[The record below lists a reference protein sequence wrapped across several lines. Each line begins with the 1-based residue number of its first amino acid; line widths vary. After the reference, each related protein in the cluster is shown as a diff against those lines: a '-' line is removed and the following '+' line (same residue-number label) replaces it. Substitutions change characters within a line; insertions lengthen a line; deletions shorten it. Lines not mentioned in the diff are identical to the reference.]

1 MLGGEIY
8 HRAIGRPWGPA
19 ADFIVTARLTQVP
32 LGHPPAGP
40 LQWPDHGPPARERS
54 EPLAHSS
61 SSRAGREYSGPPSVG
76 RPPEPSVCRTLSDCL
91 PRAAGLPARAPRAL
105 VLFRFGTV
113 KKKYQGQPHTH
124 TVEGPLQTIVVQ
136 KNVGLVLPTPFGNSR
151 YTHDLELHHTANC
164 RVLLGGEIYYR
175 AIGRPWGP
183 AADFMSSSTRSG
195 ALQSAGRGHWPQA
208 ARAARE
214 RSEPLA
220 HSSSSQAGRLGE
232 YSGPP

>member
-1 MLGGEIY
+1 MRIQV
-8 HRAIGRPWGPA
+8 RVGPA
-19 ADFIVTARLTQVP
+19 ESTPVH
-32 LGHPPAGP
+32 HPWAAHPSRPSESVGLCP
-40 LQWPDHGPPARERS
+40 TVCPGPPACPPVRPVRS
-54 EPLAHSS
+54 C
-61 SSRAGREYSGPPSVG
+61 SV
-76 RPPEPSVCRTLSDCL
+76 
-91 PRAAGLPARAPRAL
+91 
-105 VLFRFGTV
+105 FRFGTV